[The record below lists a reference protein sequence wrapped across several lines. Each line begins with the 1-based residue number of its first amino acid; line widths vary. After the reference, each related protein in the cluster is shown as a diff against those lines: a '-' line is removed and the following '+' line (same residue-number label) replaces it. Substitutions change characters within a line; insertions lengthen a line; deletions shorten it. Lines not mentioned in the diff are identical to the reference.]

1 MNEQELMFEGW
12 KNDVLSIVNKQLAEY
27 DKRLNLADL
36 NKFPFSTFVI
46 DNLNKTLSLNSGQS
60 LVKNGSF
67 TTDSTITVDGNTDL
81 YYKLFIR
88 AKHSSSFALQLQFNG
103 DTSTNYKVLKHDY
116 GRIAGS
122 DVNQIANI
130 NNDTKIDL
138 SALSKNEWF
147 GELTIDAK
155 SGYVRGVN
163 ARFSSFTDNNNE
175 TGSNVTAFW
184 NNTADNLTSIKIITG
199 TITEG
204 SYFLYKI
211 NA

>member
-1 MNEQELMFEGW
+1 MNEQELMLEGW